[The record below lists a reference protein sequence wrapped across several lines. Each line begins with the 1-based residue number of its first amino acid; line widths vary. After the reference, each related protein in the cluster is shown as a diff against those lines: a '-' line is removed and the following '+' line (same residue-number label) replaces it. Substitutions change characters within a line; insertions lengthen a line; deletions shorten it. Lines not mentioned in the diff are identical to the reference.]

1 MKDHFAMPKIIGPCL
16 KMMWCYVAWH
26 GFGQPISSVHSNHK
40 ERFHKNH
47 EDGQGLQW
55 FSLIVVETWD

>member
-26 GFGQPISSVHSNHK
+26 GFGQPISFVHSNHK

-55 FSLIVVETWD
+55 FSLIVVEAWD